1 MWGAMNMSG
10 LESLMIQPNIYY
22 TVEETAD
29 LLRVSQRTILRLLR
43 TKQAQ
48 GIKLGREW
56 RILGGA
62 LLDLSAREEAGEA
75 AAIAD
80 WLQASKGS
88 LAEVWDNAEDAVYDQ
103 L

>member
-1 MWGAMNMSG
+1 MNG
-10 LESLMIQPNIYY
+10 VESLVIQPSVYY

-48 GIKLGREW
+48 GVKLGREW

-62 LLDLSAREEAGEA
+62 LLDLSACEEATEA
-75 AAIAD
+75 AAVAD
-80 WLQASKGS
+80 WLQASKRS
-88 LAEVWDNAEDAVYDQ
+88 LAEVWDNAEDAIYDQ

>member
-1 MWGAMNMSG
+1 
-10 LESLMIQPNIYY
+10 
-22 TVEETAD
+22 
-29 LLRVSQRTILRLLR
+29 
-43 TKQAQ
+43 
-48 GIKLGREW
+48 
-56 RILGGA
+56 LGGA